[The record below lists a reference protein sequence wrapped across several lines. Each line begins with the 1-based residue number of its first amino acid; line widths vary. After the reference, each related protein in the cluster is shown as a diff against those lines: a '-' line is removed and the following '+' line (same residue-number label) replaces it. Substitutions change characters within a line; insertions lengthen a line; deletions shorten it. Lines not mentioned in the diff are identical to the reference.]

1 MPDEQT
7 QGAKATADTVEA
19 TSAGASE
26 PQTEDQPEAEE
37 EKQPESWFITGA
49 NGNLGQR
56 LIRRLLSQGAVITAV
71 VRSSRAERELT
82 RVFSAT
88 SQLRIEVI
96 DYAETM
102 LLAQAAYGA
111 QYAVHLVGILKS
123 GKNAT
128 YATAH
133 ESSCTSL
140 TRALKDTS
148 VEHITYISILGAK
161 PDSNNACLASKGRA
175 ERILYRCPIPACTL
189 RVPMVIGERDYA
201 SKMLTQRA
209 NLKSSVTFRASSLE
223 QPIYADDV
231 IDAICSAARLGLDGG
246 LDLAGPESLPRA
258 ELYRRAA
265 AVIGR
270 TTRVRSIPMFLGY
283 TMAWFLELF
292 MSAPPVT
299 RAMLGVLDHDD
310 DIDVTKALRILE
322 LDKLTELDAMLR
334 KTVAKS

>member
-1 MPDEQT
+1 MSEEQT
-7 QGAKATADTVEA
+7 EGVQVATEDVEA
-19 TSAGASE
+19 DSASATKSRS
-26 PQTEDQPEAEE
+26 QDQPEAEE
-37 EKQPESWFITGA
+37 KKQRESWFITGA

-56 LIRRLLSQGAVITAV
+56 LIRRLLSEGAMITAV
-71 VRSSRAERELT
+71 VRSARAERELT

-96 DYAETM
+96 DYAETRF
-102 LLAQAAYGA
+102 LAQAAYSA

-123 GKNAT
+123 SKNAT
-128 YATAH
+128 YAKAH

-140 TRALKDTS
+140 SRALKNTS
-148 VEHITYISILGAK
+148 VEHITYVSILGAR
-161 PDSNNACLASKGRA
+161 PDSDNPCLASKGRA

-201 SKMLTQRA
+201 SKILSQRA
-209 NLKSSVTFRASSLE
+209 NLPSSVTFRASSLE

-231 IDAICSAARLGLDGG
+231 IAAICSAARLGLDGG
-246 LDLAGPESLPRA
+246 LNLAGPESLSRA
-258 ELYRRAA
+258 ELYHRAA

-292 MSAPPVT
+292 MSEPPVT

-310 DIDVTKALRILE
+310 DIDVAKALRILE
-322 LDKLTELDAMLR
+322 LDKLTELDEMLR
-334 KTVAKS
+334 RVVAKS

>member
-123 GKNAT
+123 SKNAT

-133 ESSCTSL
+133 EASCTSL
-140 TRALKDTS
+140 SRALKDTS
-148 VEHITYISILGAK
+148 VEHITYVSILGAK
-161 PDSNNACLASKGRA
+161 PESTNACLASKGRA

-246 LDLAGPESLPRA
+246 LDLAGPESLTRA